1 MPSFESL
8 FKTYYSVLCTFAYD
22 FVNRHDLAEEIVQDT
37 FMKIWEK
44 YDDLDIQVSEKAYLY
59 RAVQNNCLNF
69 IKQNKIKTQYSNE
82 LMQQLESRIAL
93 FSLSSAHSPE
103 EKLEQSELEQL
114 AEKAI
119 RKLPPQCQDV
129 FRLSRFEQLSYPEIS
144 RHLGISINTVKTQMT
159 RALQRL
165 RDELLPLLR

>member
-1 MPSFESL
+1 MPTFESL
-8 FKTYYSVLCTFAYD
+8 FKTYYSALCTFAYD

-44 YDDLDIQVSEKAYLY
+44 YDDLNIQVSEKAYLY

-69 IKQNKIKTQYSNE
+69 IKQNKSRTQYSSE
-82 LMQQLESRIAL
+82 LLQQIESRIHL
-93 FSLSSAHSPE
+93 FSLPSDSPANM
-103 EKLEQSELEQL
+103 LETSELEQL

-144 RHLGISINTVKTQMT
+144 RHLGISVNTVKTQMT

-165 RDELLPLLR
+165 RDELLPLLK

>member
-1 MPSFESL
+1 MPNFESL
-8 FKTYYSVLCTFAYD
+8 FKTYYPALCTFAYD

-37 FMKIWEK
+37 FLKIWEK
-44 YDDLDIQVSEKAYLY
+44 YEDLDIQVSEKAYLY

-69 IKQNKIKTQYSNE
+69 IKQNKIRAQYNTE
-82 LMQQLESRIAL
+82 LFQQLESRIAL
-93 FSLSSAHSPE
+93 FSLSSPPSAA

-114 AEKAI
+114 AENAI

-165 RDELLPLLR
+165 RDELLPLIR